1 VGEIRKA
8 DGTLFARYQRGSG
21 RAAPKLARPA
31 SVIIKDGWLEVSQPI
46 VRDRDVIGTLTLLY
60 DFAPAQRRL
69 VQAIAL
75 AAAITLAVILLA
87 WLAARQLQ
95 RSLLRPV
102 QELSRAAETIAA
114 TEDYQIKAR
123 KYDDDELGRLTDV
136 FNAMIGR
143 IREAEILRRDHQ
155 A

>member
-1 VGEIRKA
+1 
-8 DGTLFARYQRGSG
+8 
-21 RAAPKLARPA
+21 
-31 SVIIKDGWLEVSQPI
+31 
-46 VRDRDVIGTLTLLY
+46 
-60 DFAPAQRRL
+60 
-69 VQAIAL
+69 AL

-155 A
+155 AMLEREVQRRTAEVIETQSRLRQSERMASLGTL